1 MIRQIYEHLFL
12 LIDKNWLEDIR
23 DDKTKAH
30 DKYKQT
36 TTKENKEKKT
46 KYMSENKTNIENRNR
61 SKKKTKSSLIHSI
74 SQAIGQLN
82 KRVPS
87 KHKNLSYINLSRS
100 SMQRSQHILFKPVF
114 SSFNPLIR
122 LYSVPFIGT
131 KLIKGNNS

>member
-1 MIRQIYEHLFL
+1 MRQIYEHLFL

-61 SKKKTKSSLIHSI
+61 SKKKPKRSLIHSI

-87 KHKNLSYINLSRS
+87 KHKNLSYIKISR
-100 SMQRSQHILFKPVF
+100 
-114 SSFNPLIR
+114 
-122 LYSVPFIGT
+122 T
-131 KLIKGNNS
+131 

>member
-61 SKKKTKSSLIHSI
+61 SKKNQK
-74 SQAIGQLN
+74 A
-82 KRVPS
+82 P
-87 KHKNLSYINLSRS
+87 
-100 SMQRSQHILFKPVF
+100 
-114 SSFNPLIR
+114 
-122 LYSVPFIGT
+122 
-131 KLIKGNNS
+131 